1 MVKQLK
7 DFEGIV
13 LLKQD
18 GTGWKDTLYLYAVD
32 IPSLNIK
39 QCGALIMNKYYVQ
52 SILNLQ
58 APLGRMIPVYP
69 VDYRTEQNFKGTE
82 IEKQKLDSLLLLA
95 AKSIGIKLFLNR
107 EIPEV
112 LVLPWNTLED
122 ELKKEKIKSK
132 LLSRESRCFL
142 FFVVQ
147 I

>member
-18 GTGWKDTLYLYAVD
+18 GTGWEDTLYLYAAD
-32 IPSLNIK
+32 IPFLNIK
-39 QCGALIMNKYYVQ
+39 QCGALIMSKYYVQ

-58 APLGRMIPVYP
+58 APLDRMIPVYP
-69 VDYRTEQNFKGTE
+69 IDYQTEQNFKGTE
-82 IEKQKLDSLLLLA
+82 IEKQKLDNLLLIA

-112 LVLPWNTLED
+112 LVLPWNTLEA
-122 ELKKEKIKSK
+122 ELNKQKI
-132 LLSRESRCFL
+132 ES
-142 FFVVQ
+142 
-147 I
+147 

>member
-18 GTGWKDTLYLYAVD
+18 GTGWEDTLYLYAVD
-32 IPSLNIK
+32 IPYMNIK
-39 QCGALIMNKYYVQ
+39 QCGALIMSKYYVQ

-58 APLGRMIPVYP
+58 APLDRIVPVYP
-69 VDYRTEQNFKGTE
+69 IDYRTEQNFKGTE
-82 IEKQKLDSLLLLA
+82 IEKQKLYNLLLLA

-112 LVLPWNTLED
+112 LVFPWNTLEA
-122 ELKKEKIKSK
+122 ELKKQKI
-132 LLSRESRCFL
+132 ES
-142 FFVVQ
+142 
-147 I
+147 